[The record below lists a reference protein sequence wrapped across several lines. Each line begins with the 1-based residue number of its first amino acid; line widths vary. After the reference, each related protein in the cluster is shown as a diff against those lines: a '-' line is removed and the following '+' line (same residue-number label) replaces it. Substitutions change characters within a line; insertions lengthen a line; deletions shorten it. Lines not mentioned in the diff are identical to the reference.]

1 MNKIDQHHLFR
12 SLEDYEY
19 EYEYDVDMN
28 LEMNLEVCKLSSFKS
43 LILHFSIFIIPT
55 TSL

>member
-1 MNKIDQHHLFR
+1 MNKIDQHYLFR

-28 LEMNLEVCKLSSFKS
+28 LEMNLEVCEFFSF
-43 LILHFSIFIIPT
+43 
-55 TSL
+55 